1 MRWWWKP
8 GTALSAIH
16 RLNDDTVL
24 EFLTPMLADI
34 NGDGLNEA
42 WVVHADTW
50 DGARLDGSLGD

>member
-1 MRWWWKP
+1 
-8 GTALSAIH
+8 
-16 RLNDDTVL
+16 
-24 EFLTPMLADI
+24 MLADI